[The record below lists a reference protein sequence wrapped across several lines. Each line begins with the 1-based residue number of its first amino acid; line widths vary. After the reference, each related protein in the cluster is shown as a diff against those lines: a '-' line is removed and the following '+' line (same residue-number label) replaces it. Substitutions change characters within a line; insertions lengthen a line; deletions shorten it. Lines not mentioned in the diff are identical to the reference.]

1 MLPLAVSAVGL
12 DDPACREAEGG
23 HIPEV
28 FVASEWS
35 FDVENVGF
43 FRGKPPRSEI
53 RANSG
58 GA

>member
-1 MLPLAVSAVGL
+1 MPVSAVGL

-23 HIPEV
+23 HVSEV
-28 FVASEWS
+28 FSASEWS
-35 FDVENVGF
+35 FDYENVRF
-43 FRGKPPRSEI
+43 FQGGKQAVSEI